1 MILVVKEHLV
11 SICRYSAGYDISPE
25 TESYNE
31 TEMRN

>member
-1 MILVVKEHLV
+1 MILVEKEQWV
-11 SICRYSAGYDISPE
+11 WICWYSAGYDIPPE